1 MEDVCRNFS
10 AKINNLFASSK
21 LEILIGDKSGIIKFP
36 WESSY
41 IVYFGVD
48 SSRRLYICSLYIS
61 IIVIVNRDLIKYG
74 IPPWVGE

>member
-41 IVYFGVD
+41 IVNFGWILQED
-48 SSRRLYICSLYIS
+48 YIS
-61 IIVIVNRDLIKYG
+61 AHYIFLL
-74 IPPWVGE
+74 